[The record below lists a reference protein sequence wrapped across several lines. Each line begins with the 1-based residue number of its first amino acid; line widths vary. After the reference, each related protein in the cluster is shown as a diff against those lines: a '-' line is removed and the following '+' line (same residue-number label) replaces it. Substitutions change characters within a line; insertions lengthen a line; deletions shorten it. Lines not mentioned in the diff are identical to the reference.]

1 MSETRIKEGGWLMSE
16 TRITGKRLA
25 RRLVPALLLAP
36 LLVLAAC
43 GQDNGNSVAPV
54 DEKEAAWAFS
64 QCMRDNGL
72 PDYPDPDADGQ
83 LRGPAHE
90 QEGNPKFRAAQEKC
104 RDLAPGSEHQKT
116 DPASVE
122 QMRKFS
128 QCMRDNGL
136 PDYPDPDADG
146 RVRGPGHEQQ
156 DNPTFRAAMETC
168 RQKLP
173 GGGDHR

>member
-1 MSETRIKEGGWLMSE
+1 M
-16 TRITGKRLA
+16 TGKRQA
-25 RRLVPALLLAP
+25 RRLVPALLVVP

-43 GQDNGNSVAPV
+43 GQNNRNVVTSV
-54 DEKEAAWAFS
+54 DKAAAGRAYA
-64 QCMRDNGL
+64 QCIRDNGV
-72 PDYPDPDADGQ
+72 PDFPDPDANGQ

-90 QEGNPKFRAAQEKC
+90 KEGDPKFRAAQEKC
-104 RDLAPGSEHQKT
+104 RDLAPGAEHEKT
-116 DPASVE
+116 DPATVE

-136 PDYPDPDADG
+136 PDFPDPDANG
-146 RVRGPGHEQQ
+146 QLRGAGHEQQ

>member
-1 MSETRIKEGGWLMSE
+1 M
-16 TRITGKRLA
+16 TGKRQA
-25 RRLVPALLLAP
+25 RRLVPALLVVVP

-43 GQDNGNSVAPV
+43 GQNNRNSAAPV
-54 DEKEAAWAFS
+54 DKAAAGRAYA
-64 QCMRDNGL
+64 QCIRDNGV
-72 PDYPDPDADGQ
+72 PDFPDPDANGE

-90 QEGNPKFRAAQEKC
+90 KESDPKFRAAQEKC
-104 RDLAPGSEHQKT
+104 RDLAPGGEHQRS
-116 DPASVE
+116 DPATVE

-136 PDYPDPDADG
+136 PDFPDPDPDG
-146 RVRGPGHEQQ
+146 RLRGASHEQQ
-156 DNPTFRAAMETC
+156 DNPTFRAAMQTC

>member
-1 MSETRIKEGGWLMSE
+1 M
-16 TRITGKRLA
+16 TGNRLA
-25 RRLVPALLLAP
+25 RRLVPALLLVP
-36 LLVLAAC
+36 LLLAAC
-43 GQDNGNSVAPV
+43 GQNSEAGGSPA
-54 DEKEAAWAFS
+54 DEAEAGRAYA
-64 QCMRDNGL
+64 QCMRDNGV
-72 PDYPDPDADGQ
+72 PDFPDPDANGQ

-90 QEGNPKFRAAQEKC
+90 QQDNPKFRAAQEKC
-104 RDLAPGSEHQKT
+104 RDLAPGGEHQRS

-136 PDYPDPDADG
+136 PDYPDPDPDG

-156 DNPTFRAAMETC
+156 DNPKFRAAMEAC
-168 RQKLP
+168 RQQLP